1 MSVDNGKVCCNCRHN
16 IRHYEDKG
24 GACYCDIDN
33 HYIGYVECMVHWCR
47 HWSKE
52 KTENEQI
59 ADRLDDLASYIAN
72 GKVNMTM
79 LRDSISDMRYAIAKL
94 REEANND

>member
-16 IRHYEDKG
+16 IRTGE
-24 GACYCDIDN
+24 IDN
-33 HYIGYVECMVHWCR
+33 IQCHCEIDGSYIGYVQCMEHWCR

-59 ADRLDDLASYIAN
+59 ADRLDNLASYIAN

-94 REEANND
+94 REAVRNE